1 MTDGKHQIIQQ
12 RLQEEYDIEIA
23 KDIWHAHKDLFCGA
37 IKEITEDE
45 TDDYLGY
52 EIVIKRKNDFNGY

>member
-12 RLQEEYDIEIA
+12 LLQEEYDIETA
-23 KDIWHAHKDLFCGA
+23 KDIWDVLKNMSGGA

>member
-1 MTDGKHQIIQQ
+1 MSG
-12 RLQEEYDIEIA
+12 
-23 KDIWHAHKDLFCGA
+23 GA

>member
-12 RLQEEYDIEIA
+12 LLQEEYDIEIA

-52 EIVIKRKNDFNGY
+52 EIVI